1 MTAMTFLRRR
11 AGTALVEVSLS
22 LGLYTAI
29 VFSLVD
35 FGYVMYLHQTLA
47 SRAAG
52 AARYGALHPT
62 DTTGMQNMVLYNSTT
77 GSGTGIFGLTSSNVT
92 AVRSGSGTPADR
104 VTITVTNFRYPMI
117 SPGMSGIGK
126 DIAVTMTVEN

>member
-1 MTAMTFLRRR
+1 MRSANHRGEQR
-11 AGTALVEVSLS
+11 GS
-22 LGLYTAI
+22 
-29 VFSLVD
+29 
-35 FGYVMYLHQTLA
+35 VM
-47 SRAAG
+47 
-52 AARYGALHPT
+52 
-62 DTTGMQNMVLYNSTT
+62 
-77 GSGTGIFGLTSSNVT
+77 T